1 MDVDPEVQSL
11 IDTLS
16 ASEDPNKSAQ
26 GFELGALSAIYPNV
40 RLHHPSPSR
49 PGTPASSSSGSD
61 RVRFVVTLQPEDG
74 TTPEIEVL
82 VSLPE
87 DYPEYAPTLQLLGK
101 YVGSYAV
108 DAGLWEAS
116 AASAGRGLEEV
127 SDSSVLRTKLM
138 TVGNVTRTYL
148 TSAGVPFTPG
158 QECIFDGLVHVQS
171 LVESWYSDHL
181 AIDAAGE
188 AARSTPRASPPPSQ
202 PAPSTSAQTV
212 NDISTGFSKLNFSAS
227 QAPAKPLP
235 EIYTSEA
242 ITDRKSAFVGH
253 CARISAE
260 ADVAAIVAHLLED
273 KKIARAAHPT
283 IWAYRLARDT
293 GGPAGI
299 VTEGDYDDDGET
311 QAGSRLKHLL
321 EILDVRDTVVV
332 VTRWFGG
339 IHLGPDRFK
348 HINQAARD
356 AMELAGVLEETGGKK
371 DKRRR

>member
-1 MDVDPEVQSL
+1 M
-11 IDTLS
+11 
-16 ASEDPNKSAQ
+16 
-26 GFELGALSAIYPNV
+26 
-40 RLHHPSPSR
+40 
-49 PGTPASSSSGSD
+49 
-61 RVRFVVTLQPEDG
+61 
-74 TTPEIEVL
+74 
-82 VSLPE
+82 
-87 DYPEYAPTLQLLGK
+87 
-101 YVGSYAV
+101 
-108 DAGLWEAS
+108 
-116 AASAGRGLEEV
+116 
-127 SDSSVLRTKLM
+127 
-138 TVGNVTRTYL
+138 TRTYL

-171 LVESWYSDHL
+171 LVEAWYAEHI
-181 AIDAAGE
+181 AVDAAGE
-188 AARSTPRASPPPSQ
+188 AARSHQPSKPPSPPSQ
-202 PAPSTSAQTV
+202 PAPKSQDV

-227 QAPAKPLP
+227 QTPARPLP
-235 EIYTSEA
+235 KIFTSEA

-283 IWAYRLARDT
+283 IWAYRLSRDT
-293 GGPAGI
+293 GGPVGI

-321 EILDVRDTVVV
+321 EILDVKDVVVV

-356 AMELAGVLEETGGKK
+356 AMELAGVLEETSGKK

>member
-1 MDVDPEVQSL
+1 M
-11 IDTLS
+11 
-16 ASEDPNKSAQ
+16 
-26 GFELGALSAIYPNV
+26 
-40 RLHHPSPSR
+40 
-49 PGTPASSSSGSD
+49 
-61 RVRFVVTLQPEDG
+61 
-74 TTPEIEVL
+74 
-82 VSLPE
+82 
-87 DYPEYAPTLQLLGK
+87 
-101 YVGSYAV
+101 
-108 DAGLWEAS
+108 
-116 AASAGRGLEEV
+116 
-127 SDSSVLRTKLM
+127 
-138 TVGNVTRTYL
+138 
-148 TSAGVPFTPG
+148 PFTPG

-171 LVESWYSDHL
+171 LVETWYSDHL
-181 AIDAAGE
+181 AVDAAGE
-188 AARSTPRASPPPSQ
+188 AARSTPRASPPPQPSPSQ
-202 PAPSTSAQTV
+202 PAPAPNV

-235 EIYTSEA
+235 KIYTSEA

-260 ADVAAIVAHLLED
+260 SDVAAIVAHLLED

-293 GGPAGI
+293 NGPAGV

-356 AMELAGVLEETGGKK
+356 AMELAGVLEESASKK